1 MKYDPLNPI
10 TPDQWLA
17 LDEDERLSMVFA
29 YLDGIDESIEEKQV
43 LGMLLTVAE
52 NQVALGDEMPVKAAV
67 DRLEMEGL
75 DRFTALLAVQEVFGE
90 LMQDMAQNPDLEY
103 SPELHKKRLA
113 EIDSKVWKQ
122 G

>member
-1 MKYDPLNPI
+1 VFEF
-10 TPDQWLA
+10 
-17 LDEDERLSMVFA
+17 LDELDEPM
-29 YLDGIDESIEEKQV
+29 EQKEV

-52 NQVALGDEMPVKAAV
+52 NQIALGDELPVKAAV

-75 DRFTALLAVQEVFGE
+75 DRFTALLAVQEVFAE
-90 LMQDMAQNPDLEY
+90 LMQDMGQDPSLEY

-113 EIDSKVWKQ
+113 EIDSHVWKE